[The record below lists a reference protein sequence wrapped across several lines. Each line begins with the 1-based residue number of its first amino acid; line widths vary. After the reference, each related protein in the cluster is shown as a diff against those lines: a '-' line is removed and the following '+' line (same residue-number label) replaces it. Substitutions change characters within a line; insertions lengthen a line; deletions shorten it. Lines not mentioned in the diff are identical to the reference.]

1 METLQKI
8 FPKTQEYFKFRNY
21 KYETIF
27 HICARYN
34 SLKTLKAM
42 LGRIVFISQLL
53 KKDYVGNTAFHVAA
67 KSGSIE
73 VLEFLCK
80 LVTPNFLKIQ
90 NDFGFTA
97 LEGAQEKYH
106 LLEDQL
112 MGSKSD
118 RNSQETKDKLKSKL
132 QSLQEV
138 CKLLMNYQDWVTEE
152 RWNESFDL

>member
-1 METLQKI
+1 
-8 FPKTQEYFKFRNY
+8 
-21 KYETIF
+21 
-27 HICARYN
+27 
-34 SLKTLKAM
+34 M

-80 LVTPNFLKIQ
+80 VATPNFLKIQ

-97 LEGAQEKYH
+97 LEAAQEKYH

-112 MGSKSD
+112 MGNKSD
-118 RNSQETKDKLKSKL
+118 RNTAE
-132 QSLQEV
+132 
-138 CKLLMNYQDWVTEE
+138 
-152 RWNESFDL
+152 

>member
-1 METLQKI
+1 
-8 FPKTQEYFKFRNY
+8 
-21 KYETIF
+21 
-27 HICARYN
+27 
-34 SLKTLKAM
+34 M

-118 RNSQETKDKLKSKL
+118 RNSPETKEKLKSKL